1 MTAKAPAKDE
11 DASHRIPDQWRPTLR
26 EVVKALAEGD
36 YELSRGIPSV
46 AMQKEVAEQILA
58 YVTDYG
64 ETLVELP
71 DDTWQSS
78 VSQWMETHWD
88 ILVDLW
94 TAEAGES
101 DLVLSVRVFESNGGY
116 RFEIDSL
123 HVP

>member
-1 MTAKAPAKDE
+1 M
-11 DASHRIPDQWRPTLR
+11 
-26 EVVKALAEGD
+26 
-36 YELSRGIPSV
+36 
-46 AMQKEVAEQILA
+46 AMQKAVADQILA

-64 ETLVELP
+64 ETLAELP

-78 VSQWMETHWD
+78 VSQWMGTHWD

-94 TAEAGES
+94 TVESGKS
-101 DLVLSVRVFESNGGY
+101 DLVLSGRVFESNGGY